1 MEFISTP
8 KKTIQTMTKYYI
20 LSTKYSLQERQTK
33 KNGKLYD
40 VVFRI
45 MDEDGNASQ
54 KKLSGFS
61 TKTLAKQAYTE
72 FVTANCELAKNNPT
86 IMKKRAEIGKE
97 AVTVEILAKTYLQS
111 IRNQVKDSTVYDKEN
126 FFRLI
131 FIPRFGSYKL
141 NQLTKQELLKWQDEL
156 WSSKNPRTNDY
167 YSYKYLSKIRTYMSV
182 FLSWCAE
189 RNEGFTNY
197 LMQIKKPK
205 RRTSKTEMQFW
216 TREEFDKFISVVD
229 KPVYHTFFSTLF
241 FTGRRKGEVLALSP
255 DDVKSNSIKFNKSLT
270 RKTLTENTYEITS
283 TKTEKVASTPIC
295 EPLKKELQNYEVPEG
310 NFYFGGDTPLA
321 ENTIRRAF
329 NAYAEK
335 AGVKQIRIHDLRHSF
350 VSMLIHLG
358 ANLTVVADLIGDT
371 LEQVTKTYAH
381 LYEEDKMIIIGK
393 IT

>member
-1 MEFISTP
+1 
-8 KKTIQTMTKYYI
+8 MTKHYI

-33 KNGKLYD
+33 KNGRLYD
-40 VVFRI
+40 VVFRM
-45 MDEDGNASQ
+45 MDEDGNTLQ

-61 TKTLAKQAYTE
+61 TKTLAKQSYTE
-72 FVTANCELAKNNPT
+72 FITANCELAKNNP
-86 IMKKRAEIGKE
+86 IIQQKRAEKGKE
-97 AVTVEILAKTYLQS
+97 TVTVDSLAKTYLQS

-126 FFRLI
+126 FFRLV
-131 FIPRFGSYKL
+131 FIPRFGSYQLK
-141 NQLTKQELLKWQDEL
+141 QLTKQELLKWQDEL

-167 YSYKYLSKIRTYMSV
+167 YSYKYLSKIRTYMSA
-182 FLSWCAE
+182 FLSWCAD
-189 RNEGFTNY
+189 RHEGFVNY
-197 LMQIKKPK
+197 LLQIKKPK
-205 RRTSKTEMQFW
+205 RRTPKTEMKFW

-229 KPVYHTFFSTLF
+229 NPIYHTFFSTLF

-255 DDVKSNSIKFNKSLT
+255 TDVKTDSIKFNKSLT
-270 RKTLTENTYEITS
+270 RKTISDSTYEITS

-295 EPLKKELQNYEVPEG
+295 EPLKKELQGYTVPEG
-310 NFYFGGDTPLA
+310 NFYFGGNTPLA

-371 LEQVTKTYAH
+371 LAQVTQTYAH
-381 LYEEDKMIIIGK
+381 LYDEDKTKIIGK